1 MKRIAKRASNPPK
14 AAKAAAKKAGK
25 TPTPAAKAA
34 KSKALAAAAAKS
46 TGTSRHP
53 VAEQV
58 LLGSPLSFSP
68 SLPSVFLC

>member
-1 MKRIAKRASNPPK
+1 MAKNASKP
-14 AAKAAAKKAGK
+14 AKTPAK
-25 TPTPAAKAA
+25 TPTHAAKAA
-34 KSKALAAAAAKS
+34 KSKAFAAAAAKS

-53 VAEQV
+53 VLPQV